1 MRGLLAFGLL
11 LATGSAAWAE
21 TATNGTLEI
30 ETDDGTVTLSI
41 EIADEPNERSRGLM
55 FREALDDDAGMLFIY
70 PVPRIASFWMKN
82 TLIPLDM
89 IFIDEGGEVTS
100 IARETV
106 PHSLKPVRSTA
117 PVKYILE
124 IDGGDA
130 DRLGIGVGDA
140 MTWTVE
146 KPMK

>member
-1 MRGLLAFGLL
+1 MRLILA
-11 LATGSAAWAE
+11 LALSLAPGSASWAE

-55 FREALDDDAGMLFIY
+55 FRDALDDDSGMLFIY

-89 IFIDEGGEVTS
+89 IFIDQSGEVTS

-106 PHSLKPVRSTA
+106 PYSLKPVRSTV

-130 DRLGIGVGDA
+130 ERLGIEAGNKMSWEVHEPA
-140 MTWTVE
+140 E
-146 KPMK
+146 